1 MKKMGLYSLL
11 VFFVIIVFASCN
23 YQDSINTNI
32 TTDTLLTKTIIFPN
46 SLLKL
51 NGTQFQKTDSL
62 ICEIKDKTKII
73 SIIDGNCM
81 KCIVN
86 QLNKIDST
94 FNSIMPGDDNLII
107 FILNVSKEDS
117 VYFMRHLQPAI
128 KATGIILWDNDF
140 NFERQNHLFTP
151 KVNLRTF
158 MINNENKIIQ
168 YGNPIMNPDI
178 IFEYQEKLEMN
189 ILKQVSKLEEEG
201 KLMEIALRLYSSH
214 LNNSP
219 GNMNNRCTRI
229 LSENKLAFISLS

>member
-1 MKKMGLYSLL
+1 M
-11 VFFVIIVFASCN
+11 VFVVIVIFTSCK
-23 YQDSINTNI
+23 YQDSNNNNI
-32 TTDTLLTKTIIFPN
+32 TTDTLLAKTIIFPN

-51 NGTQFQKTDSL
+51 NGTQSQKIDSFL
-62 ICEIKDKTKII
+62 FEIEDKTKII

-81 KCIVN
+81 KCILN

-94 FNSIMPGDDNLII
+94 FNSIMLGDDNLVI

-168 YGNPIMNPDI
+168 YGNPIMNPDV

-189 ILKQVSKLEEEG
+189 ISK
-201 KLMEIALRLYSSH
+201 
-214 LNNSP
+214 
-219 GNMNNRCTRI
+219 
-229 LSENKLAFISLS
+229 